1 MINLLVPMI
10 VTIWEEET
18 IPSSWNQG
26 NVTSLWK
33 GKGDK
38 EDLHNYRGITTS
50 SANGTIFDA
59 LIDNRIECTVP
70 FTQAQGG
77 GKRGASTC
85 DHLFLMRATIDIAI
99 KQKRPTFIT
108 FFDVSKAYGNVIN
121 EDMLT
126 IMWDKGL
133 REKSWQILK
142 NLNQNLKATMK
153 TRFGPT
159 RQIKMETGG
168 KQGSRLTGRMFSKLM
183 DMLAE
188 ELETSGEGFRINEQ
202 LVIAVLLWVDEV
214 VSCVDGVENQD
225 EILKRVHEFS
235 LKHRLKWGQSKCQV
249 MRVGK
254 HADQPKDWDLGELKI
269 HETTSYKYLGDVIS
283 NDGKNGKNLESRKN
297 KTQVTTVTV
306 NSIAASEVL
315 RGIETSVLT
324 ELHEKVTIPGLL
336 ANAESWS
343 LNCGEK
349 TELERTE
356 IQALKY
362 LFDLPTHTPTPA
374 ILYSLGTLYTNQRVD
389 QKRLNYLHRI
399 LQRNN
404 DHWTSRT
411 LLTLHHLNIG
421 WGKSINEALSEY
433 NLPTDFTEI
442 KNKSIRQWKQSV
454 AQKIEV

>member
-1 MINLLVPMI
+1 MIRLLIPMI
-10 VTIWEEET
+10 MTIWEEET

-50 SANGTIFDA
+50 SAIGTIFDA
-59 LIDNRIECTVP
+59 LIDNRIESTVP

-99 KQKRPTFIT
+99 KQKRSTFVT
-108 FFDVSKAYGNVIN
+108 FFDVSKAYDNVNN

-133 REKSWQILK
+133 RGKSWRILK

-159 RQIKMETGG
+159 RQIEMEIGG

-188 ELETSGEGFRINEQ
+188 ELEVSGEGFRIDDQ
-202 LVIAVLLWVDEV
+202 LIIAVLLWVDDI
-214 VSCVDGVENQD
+214 VSCVDGLKNQE
-225 EILKRVHEFS
+225 EILKKVHEFS

-254 HADQPKDWDLGELKI
+254 HEDQPKEWNFGEMKI
-269 HETTSYKYLGDVIS
+269 HETTTYKYLGDLIS
-283 NDGKNGKNLESRKN
+283 SDGKNGKNLESRKN
-297 KTQVTTVTV
+297 KLQVTTVTV

-315 RGIETSVLT
+315 RGIETSVLI
-324 ELHEKVTIPGLL
+324 ELHEKVVIPGLL

-343 LNCGEK
+343 LNRGEK
-349 TELERTE
+349 IEIERMET
-356 IQALKY
+356 QALKY
-362 LFDLPTHTPTPA
+362 FFDLPIHTPTPA
-374 ILYSLGTLYTNQRVD
+374 ILYSLGTLYTNQRID

-399 LQRNN
+399 LTRNDN
-404 DHWTSRT
+404 HWTNRT
-411 LLTLHHLNIG
+411 LLTLHRLNIG
-421 WGKSINEALSEY
+421 WGKSI
-433 NLPTDFTEI
+433 
-442 KNKSIRQWKQSV
+442 K
-454 AQKIEV
+454 